1 MIKKSTQSWIEAAE
15 EDLLVVTSLIKSE
28 IATGAASF
36 HAQQCVEKCLK
47 AVIEE
52 YKSKVPK
59 VHDLD
64 KLFYETKEYI
74 NIEIDE
80 LIVDKLNSLYIE
92 TRYPGAFGFLPNG
105 KPSIEEVKEF
115 YNFATYIY
123 KIVKTHLDLIGT

>member
-1 MIKKSTQSWIEAAE
+1 MKKFAQSWIEAAE
-15 EDLLVVTSLIKSE
+15 EDLLVVTYLIKSE

-36 HAQQCVEKCLK
+36 HSQQCVEKCLK

-74 NIEIDE
+74 DIEIDE
-80 LIVDKLNSLYIE
+80 LIVDKLNSL
-92 TRYPGAFGFLPNG
+92 LSH
-105 KPSIEEVKEF
+105 K
-115 YNFATYIY
+115 
-123 KIVKTHLDLIGT
+123 